1 MATETNTHT
10 PDPNAESTTSNLAK
24 VTNYISNNL
33 SNIKQSY
40 PGISKNLD
48 YGVERTRSIVNDV
61 STDIKNSASSN
72 NVNSPLPSDFES
84 EVQKAAKILSSFTD
98 PEKVEGGLDNVIPK
112 DVFANAKGLVI
123 FTVVKAGFFWSGRVG
138 SGLVIAKLPD
148 GSWSSPSLINIGGVG
163 FGAQLGAD
171 VTDFVIVL
179 NKEEA
184 VKAFSRGENLT
195 LGGNLSVSAGPVG
208 FGHEYSGS
216 LYEGAAL
223 FSYSKSKGL
232 FAGVSVEG
240 TIIIERKDA
249 NKTFYKKDI
258 SASDVLSGKAD
269 KPSGSISVLY
279 ETIKKAEEREHK

>member
-1 MATETNTHT
+1 MASTETNTAVPT
-10 PDPNAESTTSNLAK
+10 AQTTASG
-24 VTNYISNNL
+24 VTTKMGEYISGL
-33 SNIKQSY
+33 KQKF
-40 PGISKNLD
+40 PGVSSKVD
-48 YGVERTRSIVNDV
+48 YGVERARSIATEV
-61 STDIKNSASSN
+61 SSDIQKSASNN

-84 EVQKAAKILSSFTD
+84 EVQKAAKTLSSFTD

-112 DVFANAKGLVI
+112 DVFSNAKGLAI
-123 FTVVKAGFFWSGRVG
+123 FTVIKAGFFWSGRVG

-179 NKEEA
+179 NTEDA

-249 NKTFYKKDI
+249 NKTFYDKEI
-258 SASDVLSGKAD
+258 SAEEILCGKAD

-279 ETIKKAEEREHK
+279 ETVKKAEEREQKAT

>member
-1 MATETNTHT
+1 MASAETNTAA
-10 PDPNAESTTSNLAK
+10 PTTASNVTAK
-24 VTNYISNNL
+24 VTEYITGL
-33 SNIKQSY
+33 KQKFPAVS
-40 PGISKNLD
+40 STVET
-48 YGVERTRSIVNDV
+48 GVERARSIASDV
-61 STDIKNSASSN
+61 SSDIQKSASNN

-112 DVFANAKGLVI
+112 DVFANAKGLAI

-138 SGLVIAKLPD
+138 SGLVVAKLPD

-171 VTDFVIVL
+171 VTDFVIIL
-179 NKEEA
+179 NKEDA

-195 LGGNLSVSAGPVG
+195 LGGNLAVSAGPVG

-249 NKTFYKKDI
+249 NKTFYNKDI
-258 SASDVLSGKAD
+258 SAEEILCGKAD
-269 KPSGSISVLY
+269 KPSSSINVLY
-279 ETIKKAEEREHK
+279 ETIKKAEERGQIAQ

>member
-1 MATETNTHT
+1 MASTET
-10 PDPNAESTTSNLAK
+10 DTTVPTTQTTASNVTAK
-24 VTNYISNNL
+24 VSEYFNDLKQKFPAL
-33 SNIKQSY
+33 S
-40 PGISKNLD
+40 SKVD
-48 YGVERTRSIVNDV
+48 YGVERARSIATEV
-61 STDIKNSASSN
+61 SSDIQKSASNN

-98 PEKVEGGLDNVIPK
+98 PEKVDGGLDNVIPR
-112 DVFANAKGLVI
+112 DVFANAKGLAV
-123 FTVVKAGFFWSGRVG
+123 FTVIKAGFFWSGRVG
-138 SGLVIAKLPD
+138 SGLVVAKLPD
-148 GSWSSPSLINIGGVG
+148 GNWSSPSLINIGGVG

-171 VTDFVIVL
+171 VTDFVIIL
-179 NKEEA
+179 NKDDA

-208 FGHEYSGS
+208 FGQEYSGS

-249 NKTFYKKDI
+249 NKTFYGKEI
-258 SASDVLSGKAD
+258 SAEEILFGKAD
-269 KPSGSISVLY
+269 KPSSISLLY
-279 ETIKKAEEREHK
+279 ETIKKAEEREQKVAQ

>member
-1 MATETNTHT
+1 MASTTEPANTASPAAQT
-10 PDPNAESTTSNLAK
+10 TTSNVSATVSGYFNEL
-24 VTNYISNNL
+24 
-33 SNIKQSY
+33 KQKI
-40 PGISKNLD
+40 PGVVD
-48 YGVERTRSIVNDV
+48 YGVERARSIATEVTNDLQK
-61 STDIKNSASSN
+61 TATNN
-72 NVNSPLPSDFES
+72 NVTSPLPADFVS
-84 EVQKAAKILSSFTD
+84 QVQKAAKVLTVFAD

-112 DVFANAKGLVI
+112 DVICNAKGLAI
-123 FTVVKAGFFWSGRVG
+123 FTAIKAGFFWSGRAG
-138 SGLVIAKLPD
+138 SGLVVAKLPD

-179 NKEEA
+179 NTEDA
-184 VKAFSRGENLT
+184 VKAFCRGENVT

-216 LYEGAAL
+216 LYEGASL

-249 NKTFYKKDI
+249 NKTFYGSEI
-258 SASDVLSGKAD
+258 SAEDILSGKTD
-269 KPSGSISVLY
+269 KPPSSISVLY
-279 ETIKKAEEREHK
+279 ETIKKAEERESH

>member
-1 MATETNTHT
+1 VSEYITGLTQKIPSVSSGVDKARSIATE
-10 PDPNAESTTSNLAK
+10 
-24 VTNYISNNL
+24 
-33 SNIKQSY
+33 
-40 PGISKNLD
+40 
-48 YGVERTRSIVNDV
+48 V
-61 STDIKNSASSN
+61 SEEVQKSASNN
-72 NVNSPLPSDFES
+72 NVNSPLPSDLES

-112 DVFANAKGLVI
+112 DVFSNAKGLAI
-123 FTVVKAGFFWSGRVG
+123 FTVIKAGFFWSGRIG
-138 SGLVIAKLPD
+138 SGLVVAKLPD

-179 NKEEA
+179 NKDDA
-184 VKAFSRGENLT
+184 VKAFTRGENLT

-249 NKTFYKKDI
+249 NKTFYGKDI
-258 SASDVLSGKAD
+258 SAEEILLGKAD
-269 KPSGSISVLY
+269 KPSSSIGVLY
-279 ETIKKAEEREHK
+279 ETIKKAEEREQKVAQ

>member
-1 MATETNTHT
+1 MASTETNTT
-10 PDPNAESTTSNLAK
+10 DPTTQTT
-24 VTNYISNNL
+24 VTGKMSEYISGFAQKL
-33 SNIKQSY
+33 PSVS
-40 PGISKNLD
+40 S
-48 YGVERTRSIVNDV
+48 GVDKARSIATEV
-61 STDIKNSASSN
+61 SSEVQKSASNN
-72 NVNSPLPSDFES
+72 NVNSPLPSDLES

-98 PEKVEGGLDNVIPK
+98 PEKVDGGLDNVIPK
-112 DVFANAKGLVI
+112 DVFSNAKGLAI
-123 FTVVKAGFFWSGRVG
+123 FTVIKAGFFWSGRIG
-138 SGLVIAKLPD
+138 SGLVVAKLPD

-179 NKEEA
+179 NKDDA
-184 VKAFSRGENLT
+184 VKAFTRGENLT

-249 NKTFYKKDI
+249 NKTFYDKDI
-258 SASDVLSGKAD
+258 SADEILSGKAD
-269 KPSGSISVLY
+269 KPSSSIGVLY
-279 ETIKKAEEREHK
+279 ETIKKAEEREQKVAQ

>member
-1 MATETNTHT
+1 MAETNTAA
-10 PDPNAESTTSNLAK
+10 PTTQTTASNVTAK
-24 VTNYISNNL
+24 VSEYFSGFIPAVS
-33 SNIKQSY
+33 
-40 PGISKNLD
+40 SKVET
-48 YGVERTRSIVNDV
+48 GVERARSIASDV
-61 STDIKNSASSN
+61 SSDIQRSASNN
-72 NVNSPLPSDFES
+72 NVNSPLPSDFGS

-112 DVFANAKGLVI
+112 DVFSNAKGLAI

-138 SGLVIAKLPD
+138 SGLVVAKLPD

-179 NKEEA
+179 NHEDA

-249 NKTFYKKDI
+249 NKTFYNKEI
-258 SASDVLSGKAD
+258 SAEEILCGKAD
-269 KPSGSISVLY
+269 KPSSSISVLY
-279 ETIKKAEEREHK
+279 ETIKKAEEREQKVAQ

>member
-1 MATETNTHT
+1 MTTETTLT
-10 PDPNAESTTSNLAK
+10 PDPNAESTTSNITTK
-24 VTNYISNNL
+24 VAGYFN
-33 SNIKQSY
+33 NIKSNY
-40 PGISKNLD
+40 PAFSQKVD
-48 YGVERTRSIVNDV
+48 YGVEKTREIVTGVN
-61 STDIKNSASSN
+61 SEIQKSASNN

-98 PEKVEGGLDNVIPK
+98 PEKVEGGLDNVIPR
-112 DVFANAKGLVI
+112 DVFANAKGLAI

-138 SGLVIAKLPD
+138 SGLVIAKFPD

-258 SASDVLSGKAD
+258 SAAEVLSGKAD

-279 ETIKKAEEREHK
+279 ETIKKAEERA